1 VEKCI
6 RFCSFFLRD
15 ISVYLVADK
24 MLKTMLFWGVE
35 IMKNDRKLIQFHFIT
50 NPEVSTHY
58 HQNPEVF
65 YVLTGELKVQID
77 ETTFLMKQGDIL
89 LINANKRHT
98 MNGNEELLGA
108 RFDLDFHLLAE
119 YMESM
124 QLLFWCNSVADK
136 NAAYADLREV
146 FDQILSR
153 YFEKDEKSALDLQA
167 LYFQAAH
174 ILTSNFLVKADDTR
188 LNMDDSQDRQRV
200 RQIQNY
206 IQANYQS
213 QISLNN
219 LADQLYLSNAYLS
232 KYVKKHLGLTFM
244 EYLNNV
250 RLFHAVDELLY
261 TKKNMTHIALD
272 NGFPTSATF
281 TKAFRDIYGEAPS
294 EYRRKMREQQE
305 PNNPEQGLSEEESGR
320 IKKYLI
326 FKEQHNEPVVK
337 NQKVCTV
344 DVQQT
349 GKLLTD
355 CHKAIC
361 VGDAYTVLQS
371 DVQSQLRDLQKA
383 ADIKYARMWNI
394 FSREECYNE
403 KGGCNFRKIDQIL
416 DFLLEN
422 HMKPYLEL
430 GHKEVLLNYSAEK
443 FLKENEKIENYEVQ
457 VYEYII
463 REFCTHLVNRY
474 GIDEIETWYFEYYN
488 FSNTGVTESTGMT
501 EEEGLYYQYFAII
514 YRILKGIS
522 PAIKVGGAGFI
533 LGYGTL
539 GCRSILPIWKKK
551 NLMPDFLSVYSYQ
564 YVAIDDNG
572 ERYGRKSIDIDYMK
586 NQTEILR
593 EVIKETGFQVPELH
607 MSEWNFTISNRNVL
621 NDSCNQGAYVLKNCI
636 DMNGEVDLMAYWHAL
651 DSYSDYYDADNV
663 LNGDSGMISRD
674 GIRKPSFYAYV
685 FMNRLLPNVIKKDE
699 NSIITTNGR
708 DRYVIACHNFK
719 KLSAQYVF
727 SEEEK
732 ITVETIDNYMENDE
746 SLKLQFR
753 LENVKDGDYLV
764 KIHMVNKENGSAQ
777 DIWKRL
783 QCSKNLARDEM
794 QYLEKSAIPR
804 MEMKN
809 VHVEGGVLELE
820 NVLMAQEI
828 RLLDIQYRYSL
839 K

>member
-1 VEKCI
+1 
-6 RFCSFFLRD
+6 
-15 ISVYLVADK
+15 
-24 MLKTMLFWGVE
+24 
-35 IMKNDRKLIQFHFIT
+35 
-50 NPEVSTHY
+50 
-58 HQNPEVF
+58 
-65 YVLTGELKVQID
+65 
-77 ETTFLMKQGDIL
+77 
-89 LINANKRHT
+89 
-98 MNGNEELLGA
+98 
-108 RFDLDFHLLAE
+108 
-119 YMESM
+119 
-124 QLLFWCNSVADK
+124 
-136 NAAYADLREV
+136 
-146 FDQILSR
+146 
-153 YFEKDEKSALDLQA
+153 
-167 LYFQAAH
+167 
-174 ILTSNFLVKADDTR
+174 
-188 LNMDDSQDRQRV
+188 
-200 RQIQNY
+200 
-206 IQANYQS
+206 
-213 QISLNN
+213 
-219 LADQLYLSNAYLS
+219 
-232 KYVKKHLGLTFM
+232 M

-272 NGFPTSATF
+272 NGFPTSAAF

-305 PNNPEQGLSEEESGR
+305 PENPEHGLSEEESGR

-371 DVQSQLRDLQKA
+371 NVQSQLRDLQKA

-403 KGGCNFRKIDQIL
+403 KKGCNFRKIDQIL

-443 FLKENEKIENYEVQ
+443 FLKENEEIENYEVQ
-457 VYEYII
+457 VYEYIF

-488 FSNTGVTESTGMT
+488 FSNTGATESTGMT
-501 EEEGLYYQYFAII
+501 EEEGLYYQYFATI

-533 LGYGTL
+533 VGYGTL

-564 YVAIDDNG
+564 YVAIDDNDK
-572 ERYGRKSIDIDYMK
+572 RYGRKSIDIDYMR

-607 MSEWNFTISNRNVL
+607 ISEWNFTISNRNVL

-746 SLKLQFR
+746 PLKLQFR

-764 KIHMVNKENGSAQ
+764 KIHMVNKENGSVQ

-783 QCSKNLARDEM
+783 QYSKNLARDEM

>member
-1 VEKCI
+1 
-6 RFCSFFLRD
+6 
-15 ISVYLVADK
+15 

-663 LNGDSGMISRD
+663 LNGDSGMISCD

-794 QYLEKSAIPR
+794 
-804 MEMKN
+804 
-809 VHVEGGVLELE
+809 
-820 NVLMAQEI
+820 
-828 RLLDIQYRYSL
+828 
-839 K
+839 

>member
-1 VEKCI
+1 MC
-6 RFCSFFLRD
+6 
-15 ISVYLVADK
+15 
-24 MLKTMLFWGVE
+24 WGVE
-35 IMKNDRKLIQFHFIT
+35 IMENDRKLIQFHLIT
-50 NPEVSTHY
+50 NAEVSTHY

-77 ETTFLMKQGDIL
+77 ETTFLMKQGDII

-108 RFDLDFHLLAE
+108 RFEIDFHLLAE

-146 FDQILSR
+146 FDHILSR

-200 RQIQNY
+200 RRIQNY

-219 LADQLYLSNAYLS
+219 LSDQLYLSNAYLS

-272 NGFPTSATF
+272 NGFPTSAAF

-305 PNNPEQGLSEEESGR
+305 PENPEHGLSEEESGR

-371 DVQSQLRDLQKA
+371 NVQSQLRDLQKA

-403 KGGCNFRKIDQIL
+403 KKGCNFRKIDQIL

-443 FLKENEKIENYEVQ
+443 FLKENEEIENYEVQ
-457 VYEYII
+457 VYEYIF

-488 FSNTGVTESTGMT
+488 FSNTGATESTGMT
-501 EEEGLYYQYFAII
+501 EEEGLYYQYFATI

-564 YVAIDDNG
+564 YVAIDDNDK
-572 ERYGRKSIDIDYMK
+572 RYGRKSIDIDYMR

-607 MSEWNFTISNRNVL
+607 ISEWNFTIFNRNVL

-746 SLKLQFR
+746 PLKLQFR

-764 KIHMVNKENGSAQ
+764 KIHMVNKENGSVQ

-783 QCSKNLARDEM
+783 QYSKNLARDEM

>member
-1 VEKCI
+1 MNIIIVGC
-6 RFCSFFLRD
+6 
-15 ISVYLVADK
+15 
-24 MLKTMLFWGVE
+24 G
-35 IMKNDRKLIQFHFIT
+35 
-50 NPEVSTHY
+50 
-58 HQNPEVF
+58 
-65 YVLTGELKVQID
+65 KVG
-77 ETTFLMKQGDIL
+77 K
-89 LINANKRHT
+89 
-98 MNGNEELLGA
+98 
-108 RFDLDFHLLAE
+108 
-119 YMESM
+119 
-124 QLLFWCNSVADK
+124 
-136 NAAYADLREV
+136 
-146 FDQILSR
+146 
-153 YFEKDEKSALDLQA
+153 
-167 LYFQAAH
+167 
-174 ILTSNFLVKADDTR
+174 
-188 LNMDDSQDRQRV
+188 
-200 RQIQNY
+200 
-206 IQANYQS
+206 
-213 QISLNN
+213 N
-219 LADQLYLSNAYLS
+219 LAAQLSKEDNSICVVDIDGNVVHKLADTYDVMGIIGNGASYSVLQEAGL

-272 NGFPTSATF
+272 NGFPTSAAF

-305 PNNPEQGLSEEESGR
+305 PENPEHGLSEEESGR

-371 DVQSQLRDLQKA
+371 NVQSQLRDLQKA

-394 FSREECYNE
+394 FSREECYNG
-403 KGGCNFRKIDQIL
+403 KKGCNFRKIDQIL

-443 FLKENEKIENYEVQ
+443 FLKENEEIENYEVQ
-457 VYEYII
+457 VYEYIF

-488 FSNTGVTESTGMT
+488 FSNTGATESTGMT
-501 EEEGLYYQYFAII
+501 EEEGLYYQYFATI

-564 YVAIDDNG
+564 YVAIDDNDK
-572 ERYGRKSIDIDYMK
+572 RYGRKSIDIDYMR

-607 MSEWNFTISNRNVL
+607 ISEWNFTISNRNVL

-783 QCSKNLARDEM
+783 QYSKNLARDEM

>member
-1 VEKCI
+1 
-6 RFCSFFLRD
+6 
-15 ISVYLVADK
+15 
-24 MLKTMLFWGVE
+24 
-35 IMKNDRKLIQFHFIT
+35 MKNDRKLIQFHFIT

>member
-1 VEKCI
+1 
-6 RFCSFFLRD
+6 
-15 ISVYLVADK
+15 

-416 DFLLEN
+416 DLILEN
-422 HMKPYLEL
+422 HMKPYQAL

>member
-1 VEKCI
+1 
-6 RFCSFFLRD
+6 
-15 ISVYLVADK
+15 
-24 MLKTMLFWGVE
+24 
-35 IMKNDRKLIQFHFIT
+35 
-50 NPEVSTHY
+50 
-58 HQNPEVF
+58 
-65 YVLTGELKVQID
+65 
-77 ETTFLMKQGDIL
+77 
-89 LINANKRHT
+89 

-108 RFDLDFHLLAE
+108 RFEIDFHLLAE

-146 FDQILSR
+146 FDHILSR

-200 RQIQNY
+200 RRIQNY

-219 LADQLYLSNAYLS
+219 LSDQLYLSNAYLS

-272 NGFPTSATF
+272 NGFPTSAAF

-305 PNNPEQGLSEEESGR
+305 SENPEHGLSEEESGR

-403 KGGCNFRKIDQIL
+403 KKGCNFRKIDQIL

-443 FLKENEKIENYEVQ
+443 FLKENEEIENYEVQ
-457 VYEYII
+457 VYEYIF

-501 EEEGLYYQYFAII
+501 EEDDLYYQYFATI

-533 LGYGTL
+533 LGYGTS

-564 YVAIDDNG
+564 YVAIDDNDK
-572 ERYGRKSIDIDYMK
+572 RYGRKSIDIDYMR

-783 QCSKNLARDEM
+783 QYSKNLARDEM

>member
-1 VEKCI
+1 ME
-6 RFCSFFLRD
+6 
-15 ISVYLVADK
+15 
-24 MLKTMLFWGVE
+24 
-35 IMKNDRKLIQFHFIT
+35 NDRKLIQLHFIT
-50 NPEVSTHY
+50 NAEVSTHY

-77 ETTFLMKQGDIL
+77 ETTFLMKQGDII

-108 RFDLDFHLLAE
+108 RFEIDFHLLAE

-146 FDQILSR
+146 FDHILSR

-200 RQIQNY
+200 RRIQNY

-219 LADQLYLSNAYLS
+219 LSDQLYLSNAYLS

-272 NGFPTSATF
+272 NGFPTSAAF

-305 PNNPEQGLSEEESGR
+305 PENPEHGLSEEESGR

-371 DVQSQLRDLQKA
+371 NVQSQLRDLQKA

-403 KGGCNFRKIDQIL
+403 KKGCNFRKIDQIL

-443 FLKENEKIENYEVQ
+443 FLKENEEIENYEVQ
-457 VYEYII
+457 VYEYIF

-488 FSNTGVTESTGMT
+488 FSNTGATESTGMT
-501 EEEGLYYQYFAII
+501 EEEGLYYQYFATI

-564 YVAIDDNG
+564 YVAIDDNDK
-572 ERYGRKSIDIDYMK
+572 RYGRKSIDIDYMR

-607 MSEWNFTISNRNVL
+607 ISEWNFTISNRNVL

-746 SLKLQFR
+746 PLKLQFR

-764 KIHMVNKENGSAQ
+764 KIHMVNKENGSVQ

-783 QCSKNLARDEM
+783 QYSKNLARDEM

>member
-1 VEKCI
+1 
-6 RFCSFFLRD
+6 
-15 ISVYLVADK
+15 
-24 MLKTMLFWGVE
+24 
-35 IMKNDRKLIQFHFIT
+35 
-50 NPEVSTHY
+50 
-58 HQNPEVF
+58 
-65 YVLTGELKVQID
+65 
-77 ETTFLMKQGDIL
+77 
-89 LINANKRHT
+89 
-98 MNGNEELLGA
+98 
-108 RFDLDFHLLAE
+108 
-119 YMESM
+119 
-124 QLLFWCNSVADK
+124 
-136 NAAYADLREV
+136 
-146 FDQILSR
+146 
-153 YFEKDEKSALDLQA
+153 
-167 LYFQAAH
+167 
-174 ILTSNFLVKADDTR
+174 
-188 LNMDDSQDRQRV
+188 
-200 RQIQNY
+200 
-206 IQANYQS
+206 
-213 QISLNN
+213 
-219 LADQLYLSNAYLS
+219 
-232 KYVKKHLGLTFM
+232 M

-272 NGFPTSATF
+272 NGFPTSAAF

-305 PNNPEQGLSEEESGR
+305 SENPEHGLSEEESGR

-383 ADIKYARMWNI
+383 TDIKYARMWNI

-403 KGGCNFRKIDQIL
+403 KKGCNFRKIDQIL

-443 FLKENEKIENYEVQ
+443 FLKENEEIENYEVQ
-457 VYEYII
+457 VYEYIF

-501 EEEGLYYQYFAII
+501 EEDDLYYQYFATI

-533 LGYGTL
+533 LGYGTS

-564 YVAIDDNG
+564 YVAIDDNDK
-572 ERYGRKSIDIDYMK
+572 RYGRKSIDIDYMR

-783 QCSKNLARDEM
+783 QYSKNMARDEM

>member
-1 VEKCI
+1 
-6 RFCSFFLRD
+6 
-15 ISVYLVADK
+15 
-24 MLKTMLFWGVE
+24 
-35 IMKNDRKLIQFHFIT
+35 
-50 NPEVSTHY
+50 
-58 HQNPEVF
+58 
-65 YVLTGELKVQID
+65 
-77 ETTFLMKQGDIL
+77 
-89 LINANKRHT
+89 

-108 RFDLDFHLLAE
+108 RFEIDFHLLAE

-124 QLLFWCNSVADK
+124 QLLFWCKFPLRTK

-146 FDQILSR
+146 FDHILSR

-200 RQIQNY
+200 RRIQNY

-219 LADQLYLSNAYLS
+219 LSDQLYLSNAYLS

-272 NGFPTSATF
+272 NGFPTSAAF

-305 PNNPEQGLSEEESGR
+305 PENPEHGLSEEESGR

-371 DVQSQLRDLQKA
+371 NVQSQLRDLQKA

-394 FSREECYNE
+394 FSREECYNG
-403 KGGCNFRKIDQIL
+403 KKGCNFRKIDQIL

-443 FLKENEKIENYEVQ
+443 FLKENEEIENYEVQ
-457 VYEYII
+457 VYEYIF

-488 FSNTGVTESTGMT
+488 FSNTGATESTGMT
-501 EEEGLYYQYFAII
+501 EEEGLYYQYFATI

-564 YVAIDDNG
+564 YVAIDDNDK
-572 ERYGRKSIDIDYMK
+572 RYGRKSIDIDYMR

-607 MSEWNFTISNRNVL
+607 ISEWNFTISNRNVL

-708 DRYVIACHNFK
+708 DRYVIACHNYK

-783 QCSKNLARDEM
+783 QYSKNLARDEM

>member
-1 VEKCI
+1 
-6 RFCSFFLRD
+6 
-15 ISVYLVADK
+15 
-24 MLKTMLFWGVE
+24 
-35 IMKNDRKLIQFHFIT
+35 
-50 NPEVSTHY
+50 
-58 HQNPEVF
+58 
-65 YVLTGELKVQID
+65 
-77 ETTFLMKQGDIL
+77 
-89 LINANKRHT
+89 

-108 RFDLDFHLLAE
+108 RFEIDFHLLAE

-146 FDQILSR
+146 FDHILSR

-200 RQIQNY
+200 RRIQNY

-219 LADQLYLSNAYLS
+219 LSDQLYLSNAYLS

-272 NGFPTSATF
+272 NGFPTSAAF

-305 PNNPEQGLSEEESGR
+305 SENPEHGLSEEESGR

-383 ADIKYARMWNI
+383 TDIKYARMWNI

-403 KGGCNFRKIDQIL
+403 KKGCNFRKIDQIL

-443 FLKENEKIENYEVQ
+443 FLKENEEIENYEVQ
-457 VYEYII
+457 VYEYIF

-501 EEEGLYYQYFAII
+501 EEDDLYYQYFATI

-533 LGYGTL
+533 LGYGTS

-564 YVAIDDNG
+564 YVAIDDNDK
-572 ERYGRKSIDIDYMK
+572 RYGRKSIDIDYMR

-783 QCSKNLARDEM
+783 QYSKNLARDEM

-804 MEMKN
+804 MKMKN

>member
-1 VEKCI
+1 MC
-6 RFCSFFLRD
+6 
-15 ISVYLVADK
+15 
-24 MLKTMLFWGVE
+24 WGVE
-35 IMKNDRKLIQFHFIT
+35 IMENDRKLIQIHFIT
-50 NPEVSTHY
+50 NAEVSTHY

-77 ETTFLMKQGDIL
+77 ETTFLMKQGDII

-108 RFDLDFHLLAE
+108 RFEIDFHLLAE

-146 FDQILSR
+146 FDHILSR

-200 RQIQNY
+200 RRIQNY

-219 LADQLYLSNAYLS
+219 LSDQLYLSNAYLS

-261 TKKNMTHIALD
+261 TKKNMTNIALD
-272 NGFPTSATF
+272 NGFPTSAAF

-305 PNNPEQGLSEEESGR
+305 PENPEHGLSEEESGR

-371 DVQSQLRDLQKA
+371 NVQSQLRDLQKA

-394 FSREECYNE
+394 FSREECYNG
-403 KGGCNFRKIDQIL
+403 KKGCNFRKIDQIL

-443 FLKENEKIENYEVQ
+443 FLKENEEIENYEVQ
-457 VYEYII
+457 VYEYIF

-488 FSNTGVTESTGMT
+488 FSNTGATESTGMT
-501 EEEGLYYQYFAII
+501 EEEGLYYQYFATI

-564 YVAIDDNG
+564 YVAIDDNDK
-572 ERYGRKSIDIDYMK
+572 RYGRKSIDIDYMR

-607 MSEWNFTISNRNVL
+607 ISEWNFTISNRNVL

-708 DRYVIACHNFK
+708 DMYVIACHNFK

-783 QCSKNLARDEM
+783 QYSKNLARDEM

>member
-1 VEKCI
+1 
-6 RFCSFFLRD
+6 
-15 ISVYLVADK
+15 
-24 MLKTMLFWGVE
+24 M
-35 IMKNDRKLIQFHFIT
+35 
-50 NPEVSTHY
+50 
-58 HQNPEVF
+58 
-65 YVLTGELKVQID
+65 
-77 ETTFLMKQGDIL
+77 
-89 LINANKRHT
+89 
-98 MNGNEELLGA
+98 
-108 RFDLDFHLLAE
+108 
-119 YMESM
+119 
-124 QLLFWCNSVADK
+124 
-136 NAAYADLREV
+136 
-146 FDQILSR
+146 
-153 YFEKDEKSALDLQA
+153 
-167 LYFQAAH
+167 
-174 ILTSNFLVKADDTR
+174 
-188 LNMDDSQDRQRV
+188 
-200 RQIQNY
+200 
-206 IQANYQS
+206 
-213 QISLNN
+213 ISLKNIISLYN
-219 LADQLYLSNAYLS
+219 LSDQLYLSNAYLS

-272 NGFPTSATF
+272 NGFPTSAAF

-305 PNNPEQGLSEEESGR
+305 PENPEHGLSEEESGR

-371 DVQSQLRDLQKA
+371 NVQSQLRDLQKA

-394 FSREECYNE
+394 FSREECYNG
-403 KGGCNFRKIDQIL
+403 KKGCNFRKIDQIL

-443 FLKENEKIENYEVQ
+443 FLKENEEIENYEVQ
-457 VYEYII
+457 VYEYIF

-488 FSNTGVTESTGMT
+488 FSNTGATESTGMT
-501 EEEGLYYQYFAII
+501 EEEGLYYQYFATI

-564 YVAIDDNG
+564 YVAIDDNDK
-572 ERYGRKSIDIDYMK
+572 RYGRKSIDIDYMR

-607 MSEWNFTISNRNVL
+607 ISEWNFTISNRNVL

-783 QCSKNLARDEM
+783 QYSKNLARDEM

>member
-1 VEKCI
+1 MNQNETQWDKLLKIKTTGRDDSHSDQYRYPYEPTSYMVLERLANSGLI
-6 RFCSFFLRD
+6 RKNNTLIDYGTGKGRVCF
-15 ISVYLVADK
+15 YLSYQTRC
-24 MLKTMLFWGVE
+24 KTIGVE
-35 IMKNDRKLIQFHFIT
+35 YDERIYKGAADNK
-50 NPEVSTHY
+50 EVSVSASRT
-58 HQNPEVF
+58 EF
-65 YVLTGELKVQID
+65 VLCS
-77 ETTFLMKQGDIL
+77 
-89 LINANKRHT
+89 
-98 MNGNEELLGA
+98 
-108 RFDLDFHLLAE
+108 AE
-119 YMESM
+119 
-124 QLLFWCNSVADK
+124 K
-136 NAAYADLREV
+136 
-146 FDQILSR
+146 
-153 YFEKDEKSALDLQA
+153 
-167 LYFQAAH
+167 
-174 ILTSNFLVKADDTR
+174 
-188 LNMDDSQDRQRV
+188 
-200 RQIQNY
+200 
-206 IQANYQS
+206 
-213 QISLNN
+213 
-219 LADQLYLSNAYLS
+219 
-232 KYVKKHLGLTFM
+232 
-244 EYLNNV
+244 
-250 RLFHAVDELLY
+250 
-261 TKKNMTHIALD
+261 
-272 NGFPTSATF
+272 
-281 TKAFRDIYGEAPS
+281 
-294 EYRRKMREQQE
+294 
-305 PNNPEQGLSEEESGR
+305 
-320 IKKYLI
+320 
-326 FKEQHNEPVVK
+326 
-337 NQKVCTV
+337 KVCTV

-663 LNGDSGMISRD
+663 LNGDSGMISCD

>member
-1 VEKCI
+1 
-6 RFCSFFLRD
+6 
-15 ISVYLVADK
+15 

-35 IMKNDRKLIQFHFIT
+35 IMKNNRKLIQFHFIT

>member
-1 VEKCI
+1 MC
-6 RFCSFFLRD
+6 
-15 ISVYLVADK
+15 
-24 MLKTMLFWGVE
+24 WGVE
-35 IMKNDRKLIQFHFIT
+35 IMENDRKLIQVHFIT
-50 NPEVSTHY
+50 NAEVSTHY

-77 ETTFLMKQGDIL
+77 ETTFLMKQGDII

-108 RFDLDFHLLAE
+108 RFEIDFHLLAE

-146 FDQILSR
+146 FDHILSR

-200 RQIQNY
+200 RRIQNY

-219 LADQLYLSNAYLS
+219 LSDQLYLSNAYLS

-272 NGFPTSATF
+272 NGFPTSAAF
-281 TKAFRDIYGEAPS
+281 TKAFWDIYGEAPS

-305 PNNPEQGLSEEESGR
+305 PENPEHGLSEEESGR

-371 DVQSQLRDLQKA
+371 NVQSQLRDLQKA

-394 FSREECYNE
+394 FSREECYNG
-403 KGGCNFRKIDQIL
+403 KKGCNFRKIDQIL

-443 FLKENEKIENYEVQ
+443 FLKENEEIENYEVQ
-457 VYEYII
+457 VYEYIF

-488 FSNTGVTESTGMT
+488 FSNTGATESTGMT
-501 EEEGLYYQYFAII
+501 EEEGLYYQYFATI

-564 YVAIDDNG
+564 YVAIDDNDK
-572 ERYGRKSIDIDYMK
+572 RYGRKSIDIDYMR

-607 MSEWNFTISNRNVL
+607 ISEWNFTISNRNVL

-783 QCSKNLARDEM
+783 QYSKNLARDEM

>member
-1 VEKCI
+1 
-6 RFCSFFLRD
+6 
-15 ISVYLVADK
+15 
-24 MLKTMLFWGVE
+24 M
-35 IMKNDRKLIQFHFIT
+35 
-50 NPEVSTHY
+50 
-58 HQNPEVF
+58 
-65 YVLTGELKVQID
+65 
-77 ETTFLMKQGDIL
+77 
-89 LINANKRHT
+89 
-98 MNGNEELLGA
+98 
-108 RFDLDFHLLAE
+108 
-119 YMESM
+119 
-124 QLLFWCNSVADK
+124 FWCNSVADK

-146 FDQILSR
+146 FDHILSR

-200 RQIQNY
+200 RRIQNY

-219 LADQLYLSNAYLS
+219 LSDQLYLSNAYLS

-272 NGFPTSATF
+272 NGFPTSAAF

-305 PNNPEQGLSEEESGR
+305 PENPEHGLSEEESGR

-371 DVQSQLRDLQKA
+371 NVQSQLRDLQKA

-394 FSREECYNE
+394 FSREECYNG
-403 KGGCNFRKIDQIL
+403 KKGCNFRKIDQIL

-443 FLKENEKIENYEVQ
+443 FLKENEEIENYEVQ
-457 VYEYII
+457 VYEYIF

-488 FSNTGVTESTGMT
+488 FSNTGATESTGMT
-501 EEEGLYYQYFAII
+501 EEEGLYYQYFATI

-564 YVAIDDNG
+564 YVAIDDNDK
-572 ERYGRKSIDIDYMK
+572 RYGRKSIDIDYMR

-607 MSEWNFTISNRNVL
+607 ISEWNFTISNRNVL

-783 QCSKNLARDEM
+783 QYSKNLARDEM

>member
-1 VEKCI
+1 MC
-6 RFCSFFLRD
+6 
-15 ISVYLVADK
+15 
-24 MLKTMLFWGVE
+24 WGVE
-35 IMKNDRKLIQFHFIT
+35 IMENDRKLIQFHFIT
-50 NPEVSTHY
+50 NAEVPTHY

-77 ETTFLMKQGDIL
+77 ETTFLMKQGDII

-108 RFDLDFHLLAE
+108 RFEIDFHLLAE

-146 FDQILSR
+146 FDHILSR

-200 RQIQNY
+200 RRIQNY

-219 LADQLYLSNAYLS
+219 LSDQLYLSNAYLS

-272 NGFPTSATF
+272 NGFPTSAAF

-305 PNNPEQGLSEEESGR
+305 PENPEHGLSEEESGR

-371 DVQSQLRDLQKA
+371 NVQSQLRDLQKA

-403 KGGCNFRKIDQIL
+403 KKGCNFRKIDQIL

-443 FLKENEKIENYEVQ
+443 FLKENEEIENYEVQ
-457 VYEYII
+457 VYEYIF

-488 FSNTGVTESTGMT
+488 FSNTGATESTGMT
-501 EEEGLYYQYFAII
+501 EEEGLYYQYFATI

-564 YVAIDDNG
+564 YVAIDDNDK
-572 ERYGRKSIDIDYMK
+572 RYGRKSIDIDYMR

-607 MSEWNFTISNRNVL
+607 ISEWNFTISNRNVL

-746 SLKLQFR
+746 PLKLQFR

-764 KIHMVNKENGSAQ
+764 KIHMVNKENGSVQ

-783 QCSKNLARDEM
+783 QYSKNLARDEM

>member
-1 VEKCI
+1 
-6 RFCSFFLRD
+6 
-15 ISVYLVADK
+15 
-24 MLKTMLFWGVE
+24 
-35 IMKNDRKLIQFHFIT
+35 
-50 NPEVSTHY
+50 
-58 HQNPEVF
+58 
-65 YVLTGELKVQID
+65 
-77 ETTFLMKQGDIL
+77 
-89 LINANKRHT
+89 
-98 MNGNEELLGA
+98 
-108 RFDLDFHLLAE
+108 
-119 YMESM
+119 
-124 QLLFWCNSVADK
+124 
-136 NAAYADLREV
+136 
-146 FDQILSR
+146 
-153 YFEKDEKSALDLQA
+153 
-167 LYFQAAH
+167 
-174 ILTSNFLVKADDTR
+174 
-188 LNMDDSQDRQRV
+188 
-200 RQIQNY
+200 
-206 IQANYQS
+206 
-213 QISLNN
+213 
-219 LADQLYLSNAYLS
+219 
-232 KYVKKHLGLTFM
+232 M

-272 NGFPTSATF
+272 NGFPTSAAF

-305 PNNPEQGLSEEESGR
+305 SENPEHGLSEEESGR

-403 KGGCNFRKIDQIL
+403 KKGCNFRKIDQIL

-443 FLKENEKIENYEVQ
+443 FLKENEEIENYEVQ
-457 VYEYII
+457 VYEYIF

-501 EEEGLYYQYFAII
+501 EEDDLYYQYFATI

-533 LGYGTL
+533 LGYGTS

-564 YVAIDDNG
+564 YVAIDDNDK
-572 ERYGRKSIDIDYMK
+572 RYGRKSIDIDYMR

-783 QCSKNLARDEM
+783 QYSKNLARDEM

>member
-1 VEKCI
+1 
-6 RFCSFFLRD
+6 
-15 ISVYLVADK
+15 

-35 IMKNDRKLIQFHFIT
+35 IMKNDRKLIHSFFIT

-272 NGFPTSATF
+272 NGFPTSAAF

>member
-1 VEKCI
+1 
-6 RFCSFFLRD
+6 
-15 ISVYLVADK
+15 
-24 MLKTMLFWGVE
+24 
-35 IMKNDRKLIQFHFIT
+35 
-50 NPEVSTHY
+50 
-58 HQNPEVF
+58 
-65 YVLTGELKVQID
+65 
-77 ETTFLMKQGDIL
+77 MKQGDII

-108 RFDLDFHLLAE
+108 RFEIDFHLLAE

-146 FDQILSR
+146 FDHILSR

-200 RQIQNY
+200 RRIQNY

-219 LADQLYLSNAYLS
+219 LSDQLYLSNAYLS

-272 NGFPTSATF
+272 NGFPTSAAF

-305 PNNPEQGLSEEESGR
+305 PENPEHGLSEEESGR

-371 DVQSQLRDLQKA
+371 NVQSQLRDLQKA

-394 FSREECYNE
+394 FSREECYNG
-403 KGGCNFRKIDQIL
+403 KKGCNFRKIDQIL

-443 FLKENEKIENYEVQ
+443 FLKENEEIENYEVQ
-457 VYEYII
+457 VYEYIF

-488 FSNTGVTESTGMT
+488 FSNTGATESTGMT
-501 EEEGLYYQYFAII
+501 EEEGLYYQYFATI

-564 YVAIDDNG
+564 YVAIDDNDK
-572 ERYGRKSIDIDYMK
+572 RYGRKSIDIDYMR

-607 MSEWNFTISNRNVL
+607 ISEWNFTISNRNVL

-783 QCSKNLARDEM
+783 QYSKNLARDEM

>member
-1 VEKCI
+1 ME
-6 RFCSFFLRD
+6 
-15 ISVYLVADK
+15 
-24 MLKTMLFWGVE
+24 
-35 IMKNDRKLIQFHFIT
+35 NDRKLIQFYFIT
-50 NPEVSTHY
+50 NAEVSTHY

-77 ETTFLMKQGDIL
+77 ETTFLMKQGDII

-108 RFDLDFHLLAE
+108 RFEIDFHLLAE

-146 FDQILSR
+146 FDHILSR

-200 RQIQNY
+200 RRIQNY

-219 LADQLYLSNAYLS
+219 LSDQLYLSNAYLS

-272 NGFPTSATF
+272 NGFPTSAAF

-305 PNNPEQGLSEEESGR
+305 PENPEHGLSEEESGR

-371 DVQSQLRDLQKA
+371 NVQSQLRDLQKA

-394 FSREECYNE
+394 FSREECYNG
-403 KGGCNFRKIDQIL
+403 KKGCNFRKIDQIL

-443 FLKENEKIENYEVQ
+443 FLKENEEIENYEVQ
-457 VYEYII
+457 VYEYIF

-488 FSNTGVTESTGMT
+488 FSNTGATESTGMT
-501 EEEGLYYQYFAII
+501 EEEGLYYQYFATI

-564 YVAIDDNG
+564 YVAIDDNDK
-572 ERYGRKSIDIDYMK
+572 RYGRKSIDIDYMR

-607 MSEWNFTISNRNVL
+607 ISEWNFTISNRNVL

-783 QCSKNLARDEM
+783 QYSKNLARDEM

>member
-1 VEKCI
+1 
-6 RFCSFFLRD
+6 
-15 ISVYLVADK
+15 
-24 MLKTMLFWGVE
+24 
-35 IMKNDRKLIQFHFIT
+35 
-50 NPEVSTHY
+50 
-58 HQNPEVF
+58 
-65 YVLTGELKVQID
+65 
-77 ETTFLMKQGDIL
+77 
-89 LINANKRHT
+89 
-98 MNGNEELLGA
+98 
-108 RFDLDFHLLAE
+108 
-119 YMESM
+119 
-124 QLLFWCNSVADK
+124 
-136 NAAYADLREV
+136 
-146 FDQILSR
+146 
-153 YFEKDEKSALDLQA
+153 
-167 LYFQAAH
+167 
-174 ILTSNFLVKADDTR
+174 
-188 LNMDDSQDRQRV
+188 
-200 RQIQNY
+200 
-206 IQANYQS
+206 
-213 QISLNN
+213 
-219 LADQLYLSNAYLS
+219 
-232 KYVKKHLGLTFM
+232 M

-281 TKAFRDIYGEAPS
+281 TKAFRDIDGEAPS

-663 LNGDSGMISRD
+663 LNGDSGMISCD

>member
-1 VEKCI
+1 MC
-6 RFCSFFLRD
+6 
-15 ISVYLVADK
+15 
-24 MLKTMLFWGVE
+24 WGVE
-35 IMKNDRKLIQFHFIT
+35 IMENDRKLIQFHIIT
-50 NPEVSTHY
+50 NAEVSTHY

-77 ETTFLMKQGDIL
+77 ETTFLMKQGDII

-108 RFDLDFHLLAE
+108 RFEIDFHLLAE

-146 FDQILSR
+146 FDHILSR

-200 RQIQNY
+200 RRIQNY

-219 LADQLYLSNAYLS
+219 LSDQLYLSNAYLS

-272 NGFPTSATF
+272 NGFPTSAAF

-305 PNNPEQGLSEEESGR
+305 PENPEHGLSEEESGR

-371 DVQSQLRDLQKA
+371 NVQSQLRDLQKA

-403 KGGCNFRKIDQIL
+403 KKGCNFRKIDQIL

-443 FLKENEKIENYEVQ
+443 FLKENEEIENYEVQ
-457 VYEYII
+457 VYEYIF

-488 FSNTGVTESTGMT
+488 FSNTGATESTGMT
-501 EEEGLYYQYFAII
+501 EEEGLYYQYFATI

-564 YVAIDDNG
+564 YVAIDDNDK
-572 ERYGRKSIDIDYMK
+572 RYGRKSIDIDYMR

-607 MSEWNFTISNRNVL
+607 ISEWNFTISNRNVL

-674 GIRKPSFYAYV
+674 GIWKPSFYAYV

-746 SLKLQFR
+746 PLKLQFR

-764 KIHMVNKENGSAQ
+764 KIHMVNKENGSVQ

-783 QCSKNLARDEM
+783 QYSKNLARDEM

>member
-1 VEKCI
+1 
-6 RFCSFFLRD
+6 
-15 ISVYLVADK
+15 
-24 MLKTMLFWGVE
+24 
-35 IMKNDRKLIQFHFIT
+35 
-50 NPEVSTHY
+50 
-58 HQNPEVF
+58 
-65 YVLTGELKVQID
+65 
-77 ETTFLMKQGDIL
+77 
-89 LINANKRHT
+89 
-98 MNGNEELLGA
+98 
-108 RFDLDFHLLAE
+108 
-119 YMESM
+119 
-124 QLLFWCNSVADK
+124 
-136 NAAYADLREV
+136 
-146 FDQILSR
+146 
-153 YFEKDEKSALDLQA
+153 
-167 LYFQAAH
+167 
-174 ILTSNFLVKADDTR
+174 
-188 LNMDDSQDRQRV
+188 
-200 RQIQNY
+200 
-206 IQANYQS
+206 
-213 QISLNN
+213 
-219 LADQLYLSNAYLS
+219 
-232 KYVKKHLGLTFM
+232 M

-272 NGFPTSATF
+272 NGFPTSAAF

-305 PNNPEQGLSEEESGR
+305 PENPEHGLSEEESGR

-371 DVQSQLRDLQKA
+371 NVQSQLRDLQKA

-403 KGGCNFRKIDQIL
+403 KKGCNFRKIDQIL

-443 FLKENEKIENYEVQ
+443 FLKENEEIENYEVQ
-457 VYEYII
+457 VYEYIF

-488 FSNTGVTESTGMT
+488 FSNTGATESTGMT
-501 EEEGLYYQYFAII
+501 EEEGLYYQYFATI

-564 YVAIDDNG
+564 YVAIDDNDK
-572 ERYGRKSIDIDYMK
+572 RYGRKSIDIDYMR

-607 MSEWNFTISNRNVL
+607 ISEWNFTISNRNVL

-663 LNGDSGMISRD
+663 LNGDSGMISCD

-746 SLKLQFR
+746 PLKLQFR

-764 KIHMVNKENGSAQ
+764 KIHMVNKENGSVQ

-783 QCSKNLARDEM
+783 QYSKNLARDEM

>member
-1 VEKCI
+1 
-6 RFCSFFLRD
+6 
-15 ISVYLVADK
+15 
-24 MLKTMLFWGVE
+24 
-35 IMKNDRKLIQFHFIT
+35 
-50 NPEVSTHY
+50 
-58 HQNPEVF
+58 
-65 YVLTGELKVQID
+65 
-77 ETTFLMKQGDIL
+77 
-89 LINANKRHT
+89 

-108 RFDLDFHLLAE
+108 RFEIDFHLLAE

-146 FDQILSR
+146 FDHILSR

-200 RQIQNY
+200 RRIQNY

-219 LADQLYLSNAYLS
+219 LSDQLYLSNAYLS

-272 NGFPTSATF
+272 NGFPTSAAF

-305 PNNPEQGLSEEESGR
+305 PENPEHGLSEEESGR

-371 DVQSQLRDLQKA
+371 NVQSQLRDLQKA

-394 FSREECYNE
+394 FSREECYNG
-403 KGGCNFRKIDQIL
+403 KKGCNFRKIDQIL

-443 FLKENEKIENYEVQ
+443 FLKENEEIENYEVQ
-457 VYEYII
+457 VYEYIF
-463 REFCTHLVNRY
+463 REFCTYLVNRY

-488 FSNTGVTESTGMT
+488 FSNTGATESTGMT
-501 EEEGLYYQYFAII
+501 EEEGLYYQYFATI

-564 YVAIDDNG
+564 YVAIDDNDK
-572 ERYGRKSIDIDYMK
+572 RYGRKSIDIDYMR

-607 MSEWNFTISNRNVL
+607 ISEWNFTISNRNVL

-783 QCSKNLARDEM
+783 QYSKNLARDEM

>member
-1 VEKCI
+1 
-6 RFCSFFLRD
+6 
-15 ISVYLVADK
+15 
-24 MLKTMLFWGVE
+24 MLFWGVE

-65 YVLTGELKVQID
+65 YVLTGV
-77 ETTFLMKQGDIL
+77 MKQGDIL

>member
-1 VEKCI
+1 
-6 RFCSFFLRD
+6 
-15 ISVYLVADK
+15 
-24 MLKTMLFWGVE
+24 M
-35 IMKNDRKLIQFHFIT
+35 
-50 NPEVSTHY
+50 
-58 HQNPEVF
+58 
-65 YVLTGELKVQID
+65 
-77 ETTFLMKQGDIL
+77 
-89 LINANKRHT
+89 
-98 MNGNEELLGA
+98 
-108 RFDLDFHLLAE
+108 
-119 YMESM
+119 
-124 QLLFWCNSVADK
+124 
-136 NAAYADLREV
+136 
-146 FDQILSR
+146 
-153 YFEKDEKSALDLQA
+153 
-167 LYFQAAH
+167 
-174 ILTSNFLVKADDTR
+174 
-188 LNMDDSQDRQRV
+188 
-200 RQIQNY
+200 
-206 IQANYQS
+206 
-213 QISLNN
+213 NN
-219 LADQLYLSNAYLS
+219 LSDQLYLSNAYLS

-272 NGFPTSATF
+272 NGFPTSAAF

-305 PNNPEQGLSEEESGR
+305 PENPEHGLSEEESGR

-371 DVQSQLRDLQKA
+371 NVQSQLRDLQKA

-394 FSREECYNE
+394 FSREECYNG
-403 KGGCNFRKIDQIL
+403 KKGCNFRKIDQIL

-443 FLKENEKIENYEVQ
+443 FLKENEEIENYEVQ
-457 VYEYII
+457 VYEYIF

-488 FSNTGVTESTGMT
+488 FSNTGATESTGMT
-501 EEEGLYYQYFAII
+501 EEEGLYYQYFATI

-564 YVAIDDNG
+564 YVAIDDNDK
-572 ERYGRKSIDIDYMK
+572 RYGRKSIDIDYMR

-607 MSEWNFTISNRNVL
+607 ISEWNFTISNRNVL

-783 QCSKNLARDEM
+783 QYSKNLARDEM

>member
-1 VEKCI
+1 MC
-6 RFCSFFLRD
+6 
-15 ISVYLVADK
+15 
-24 MLKTMLFWGVE
+24 WGVE
-35 IMKNDRKLIQFHFIT
+35 IMENDRKLIQFHFII
-50 NPEVSTHY
+50 NAEVSTHY

-77 ETTFLMKQGDIL
+77 ETTFLMKQGDII

-108 RFDLDFHLLAE
+108 RFEIDFHLLAE

-146 FDQILSR
+146 FDHILSR

-200 RQIQNY
+200 RRIQNY

-219 LADQLYLSNAYLS
+219 LSDQLYLSNAYLS

-272 NGFPTSATF
+272 NGFPTSAAF

-305 PNNPEQGLSEEESGR
+305 PENPEHGLSEEESGR

-371 DVQSQLRDLQKA
+371 NVQSQLRDLQKA

-394 FSREECYNE
+394 FSREECYNG
-403 KGGCNFRKIDQIL
+403 KKGCNFRKIDQIL

-443 FLKENEKIENYEVQ
+443 FLKENEEIENYEVQ
-457 VYEYII
+457 VYEYIF

-488 FSNTGVTESTGMT
+488 FSNTGATESTGMT
-501 EEEGLYYQYFAII
+501 EEEGLYYQYFATI

-564 YVAIDDNG
+564 YVAIDDNDK
-572 ERYGRKSIDIDYMK
+572 RYGRKSIDIDYMR

-607 MSEWNFTISNRNVL
+607 ISEWNFTISNRNVL

-783 QCSKNLARDEM
+783 QYSKNLARDEM

>member
-1 VEKCI
+1 
-6 RFCSFFLRD
+6 
-15 ISVYLVADK
+15 
-24 MLKTMLFWGVE
+24 
-35 IMKNDRKLIQFHFIT
+35 
-50 NPEVSTHY
+50 
-58 HQNPEVF
+58 
-65 YVLTGELKVQID
+65 
-77 ETTFLMKQGDIL
+77 
-89 LINANKRHT
+89 
-98 MNGNEELLGA
+98 
-108 RFDLDFHLLAE
+108 
-119 YMESM
+119 
-124 QLLFWCNSVADK
+124 
-136 NAAYADLREV
+136 
-146 FDQILSR
+146 
-153 YFEKDEKSALDLQA
+153 
-167 LYFQAAH
+167 
-174 ILTSNFLVKADDTR
+174 
-188 LNMDDSQDRQRV
+188 MDDSQDRQRV
-200 RQIQNY
+200 RRIQNY

-219 LADQLYLSNAYLS
+219 LSDQLYLSNAYLS

-272 NGFPTSATF
+272 NGFPTSAAF

-305 PNNPEQGLSEEESGR
+305 PENPEHGLSEEESGR

-371 DVQSQLRDLQKA
+371 NVQSQLRDLQKA

-394 FSREECYNE
+394 FSREECYNG
-403 KGGCNFRKIDQIL
+403 KKGCNFRKIDQIL

-443 FLKENEKIENYEVQ
+443 FLKENEEIENYEVQ
-457 VYEYII
+457 VYEYIF

-488 FSNTGVTESTGMT
+488 FSNTGATESTGMT
-501 EEEGLYYQYFAII
+501 EEEGLYYQYFATI

-564 YVAIDDNG
+564 YVAIDDNDK
-572 ERYGRKSIDIDYMK
+572 RYGRKSIDIDYMR

-607 MSEWNFTISNRNVL
+607 ISEWNFTISNRNVL

-783 QCSKNLARDEM
+783 QYSKNLARDEM

>member
-1 VEKCI
+1 MC
-6 RFCSFFLRD
+6 
-15 ISVYLVADK
+15 
-24 MLKTMLFWGVE
+24 WGVE
-35 IMKNDRKLIQFHFIT
+35 IMENDRKLIQFHFIT
-50 NPEVSTHY
+50 NAEVFTHY

-77 ETTFLMKQGDIL
+77 ETTFLMKQGDII

-108 RFDLDFHLLAE
+108 RFEIDFHLLAE

-146 FDQILSR
+146 FDHILSR

-200 RQIQNY
+200 RRIQNY

-219 LADQLYLSNAYLS
+219 LSDQLYLSNAYLS

-272 NGFPTSATF
+272 NGFPTSAAF

-305 PNNPEQGLSEEESGR
+305 PENPEHGLSEEESGR

-371 DVQSQLRDLQKA
+371 NVQSQLRDLQKA

-394 FSREECYNE
+394 FSREECYNG
-403 KGGCNFRKIDQIL
+403 KKGCNFRKIDQIL

-443 FLKENEKIENYEVQ
+443 FLKENEEIENYEVQ
-457 VYEYII
+457 VYEYIF

-488 FSNTGVTESTGMT
+488 FSNTGATESTGMT
-501 EEEGLYYQYFAII
+501 EEEGLYYQYFATI

-564 YVAIDDNG
+564 YVAIDDNDK
-572 ERYGRKSIDIDYMK
+572 RYGRKSIDIDYMR

-607 MSEWNFTISNRNVL
+607 ISEWNFTISNRNVL

-783 QCSKNLARDEM
+783 QYSKNLARDEM

>member
-1 VEKCI
+1 
-6 RFCSFFLRD
+6 
-15 ISVYLVADK
+15 
-24 MLKTMLFWGVE
+24 M
-35 IMKNDRKLIQFHFIT
+35 
-50 NPEVSTHY
+50 
-58 HQNPEVF
+58 
-65 YVLTGELKVQID
+65 
-77 ETTFLMKQGDIL
+77 
-89 LINANKRHT
+89 
-98 MNGNEELLGA
+98 
-108 RFDLDFHLLAE
+108 
-119 YMESM
+119 
-124 QLLFWCNSVADK
+124 
-136 NAAYADLREV
+136 
-146 FDQILSR
+146 
-153 YFEKDEKSALDLQA
+153 
-167 LYFQAAH
+167 
-174 ILTSNFLVKADDTR
+174 
-188 LNMDDSQDRQRV
+188 
-200 RQIQNY
+200 
-206 IQANYQS
+206 
-213 QISLNN
+213 
-219 LADQLYLSNAYLS
+219 YLSNAYLS

-272 NGFPTSATF
+272 NGFPTSAAF

-305 PNNPEQGLSEEESGR
+305 PENPEHGLSEEESGR

-371 DVQSQLRDLQKA
+371 NVQSQLRDLQKA

-394 FSREECYNE
+394 FSREECYNG
-403 KGGCNFRKIDQIL
+403 KKGCNFRKIDQIL

-443 FLKENEKIENYEVQ
+443 FLKENEEIENYEVQ
-457 VYEYII
+457 VYEYIF

-488 FSNTGVTESTGMT
+488 FSNTGATESTGMT
-501 EEEGLYYQYFAII
+501 EEEGLYYQYFATI

-564 YVAIDDNG
+564 YVAIDDNDK
-572 ERYGRKSIDIDYMK
+572 RYGRKSIDIDYMR

-607 MSEWNFTISNRNVL
+607 ISEWNFTISNRNVL

-783 QCSKNLARDEM
+783 QYSKNLARDEM

>member
-1 VEKCI
+1 
-6 RFCSFFLRD
+6 
-15 ISVYLVADK
+15 
-24 MLKTMLFWGVE
+24 
-35 IMKNDRKLIQFHFIT
+35 
-50 NPEVSTHY
+50 
-58 HQNPEVF
+58 
-65 YVLTGELKVQID
+65 
-77 ETTFLMKQGDIL
+77 
-89 LINANKRHT
+89 
-98 MNGNEELLGA
+98 
-108 RFDLDFHLLAE
+108 
-119 YMESM
+119 
-124 QLLFWCNSVADK
+124 
-136 NAAYADLREV
+136 
-146 FDQILSR
+146 
-153 YFEKDEKSALDLQA
+153 
-167 LYFQAAH
+167 
-174 ILTSNFLVKADDTR
+174 
-188 LNMDDSQDRQRV
+188 
-200 RQIQNY
+200 
-206 IQANYQS
+206 
-213 QISLNN
+213 
-219 LADQLYLSNAYLS
+219 
-232 KYVKKHLGLTFM
+232 M

-272 NGFPTSATF
+272 NGFPTSAAF

-305 PNNPEQGLSEEESGR
+305 PENPEHGLSEEESGR

-371 DVQSQLRDLQKA
+371 NVQSQLRDLQKA

-403 KGGCNFRKIDQIL
+403 KKGCNFRKIDQIL

-443 FLKENEKIENYEVQ
+443 FLKENEEIENYEVQ
-457 VYEYII
+457 VYEYIF

-488 FSNTGVTESTGMT
+488 FSNTGATESTGMT
-501 EEEGLYYQYFAII
+501 EEEGLYYQYFATI

-564 YVAIDDNG
+564 YVAIDDNDK
-572 ERYGRKSIDIDYMK
+572 RYGRKSIDIDYMR

-607 MSEWNFTISNRNVL
+607 ISEWNFTISNRNVL

-746 SLKLQFR
+746 PLKLQFR

-764 KIHMVNKENGSAQ
+764 KIHMVNKENGSVQ

-783 QCSKNLARDEM
+783 QYSKNLARDEM
-794 QYLEKSAIPR
+794 QYLEKIAIPR

>member
-1 VEKCI
+1 MC
-6 RFCSFFLRD
+6 
-15 ISVYLVADK
+15 
-24 MLKTMLFWGVE
+24 WGVE
-35 IMKNDRKLIQFHFIT
+35 IMENDRKLIQSHFIT
-50 NPEVSTHY
+50 NAEVSTHY

-77 ETTFLMKQGDIL
+77 ETTFLMKQGDII

-108 RFDLDFHLLAE
+108 RFEIDFHLLAE

-146 FDQILSR
+146 FDHILSR

-200 RQIQNY
+200 RRIQNY

-219 LADQLYLSNAYLS
+219 LSDQLYLSNAYLS

-272 NGFPTSATF
+272 NGFQTSAAF

-305 PNNPEQGLSEEESGR
+305 PENPEHGLSEEESGR

-371 DVQSQLRDLQKA
+371 NVQSQLRDLQKA

-394 FSREECYNE
+394 FSREECYNG
-403 KGGCNFRKIDQIL
+403 KKGCNFRKIDQIL

-443 FLKENEKIENYEVQ
+443 FLKENEEIENYEVQ
-457 VYEYII
+457 VYEYIF

-488 FSNTGVTESTGMT
+488 FSNTGATESTGMT
-501 EEEGLYYQYFAII
+501 EEEGLYYQYFATI

-564 YVAIDDNG
+564 YVAIDDNDK
-572 ERYGRKSIDIDYMK
+572 RYGRKSIDIDYMR

-607 MSEWNFTISNRNVL
+607 ISEWNFTISNRNVL

-783 QCSKNLARDEM
+783 QYSKNLARDEM

>member
-1 VEKCI
+1 MEMRNC
-6 RFCSFFLRD
+6 
-15 ISVYLVADK
+15 
-24 MLKTMLFWGVE
+24 
-35 IMKNDRKLIQFHFIT
+35 
-50 NPEVSTHY
+50 
-58 HQNPEVF
+58 
-65 YVLTGELKVQID
+65 
-77 ETTFLMKQGDIL
+77 
-89 LINANKRHT
+89 
-98 MNGNEELLGA
+98 LGQDY
-108 RFDLDFHLLAE
+108 DLDFHLLAE

>member
-1 VEKCI
+1 
-6 RFCSFFLRD
+6 
-15 ISVYLVADK
+15 
-24 MLKTMLFWGVE
+24 
-35 IMKNDRKLIQFHFIT
+35 
-50 NPEVSTHY
+50 
-58 HQNPEVF
+58 
-65 YVLTGELKVQID
+65 
-77 ETTFLMKQGDIL
+77 
-89 LINANKRHT
+89 

-108 RFDLDFHLLAE
+108 RFEIDFHLLAE

-146 FDQILSR
+146 FDHILSR

-200 RQIQNY
+200 RRIQNY

-219 LADQLYLSNAYLS
+219 LSDQLYLSNAYLS

-272 NGFPTSATF
+272 NGFPTSAAF

-305 PNNPEQGLSEEESGR
+305 PENPEHGLSEEESGR

-371 DVQSQLRDLQKA
+371 NVQSQLRDLQKA

-394 FSREECYNE
+394 FSREECYNG
-403 KGGCNFRKIDQIL
+403 KKGCNFRKIDQIL

-443 FLKENEKIENYEVQ
+443 FLKENEEIENYEVQ
-457 VYEYII
+457 VYEYIF

-488 FSNTGVTESTGMT
+488 FSNTGATESTGMT
-501 EEEGLYYQYFAII
+501 EEEGLYYQYFATI

-551 NLMPDFLSVYSYQ
+551 NLMPDFMSVYSYQ
-564 YVAIDDNG
+564 YVAIDDNDK
-572 ERYGRKSIDIDYMK
+572 RYGRKSIDIDYMR

-607 MSEWNFTISNRNVL
+607 ISEWNFTISNRNVL

-783 QCSKNLARDEM
+783 QYSKNLARDEM